1 MPTPWRRSQ
10 GHETA
15 IRRNSAA
22 SQFKTKE
29 GSPMFGPFG
38 RPKGHAGKYAPNTI
52 QNFGGWDWY
61 FAFPNTSIS
70 APMPNKHNSGKW
82 MYFFQDKQGRAFAN
96 EMCDLAV
103 GQGIVQE
110 AKASAKDEGVACFYI
125 DGTDITAHQRVIRF
139 FLDHNMIQR
148 TKTGRLYNISFK
160 FDQQTRGGQ
169 YGTDFTAQIKLE
181 QFVNLDTGEMLPDP
195 KL

>member
-1 MPTPWRRSQ
+1 
-10 GHETA
+10 
-15 IRRNSAA
+15 
-22 SQFKTKE
+22 
-29 GSPMFGPFG
+29 MFGPFG

-61 FAFPNTSIS
+61 FTFPDTSIS
-70 APMPNKHNSGKW
+70 APMSNRHNSGKW
-82 MYFFQDKQGRAFAN
+82 MYFFQDKQGRTFAN

-125 DGTDITAHQRVIRF
+125 DGTDIAAHQRVIQF
-139 FLDHNMIQR
+139 FLDHDMIRR
-148 TKTGRLYNISFK
+148 TKAGKLYNISFK

-169 YGTDFTAQIKLE
+169 YGTDFAAQIKLD
-181 QFVNLDTGEMLPDP
+181 QFVNLETGEMLPNP